1 MITRLYRTLISDQ
14 VRQSIYN
21 AFLGDILAT
30 YRKIRDWLRCKSY
43 YLYYSVIKPK
53 TEKEQAFRILGKVGP
68 TPFPYLWKKE
78 YDRLQIDVAIDVENG
93 LPYVYHKGKKLYFR
107 RDMFRSASGSYK
119 ELLMEQDIRC
129 AHRYVE
135 SYQELKG
142 KTLLDI
148 GCAEAIFTLDTIE
161 EIDHAYLFECN
172 DGWIEA
178 LQATFAPWKEK
189 VTIVRKYVSDMN
201 DKSNVTLDDYFKD
214 KPSDNLFLKM
224 DIEGYERK
232 ALRGASCLLNKAKNI
247 SGSVCVY
254 HLSDDVPV
262 IQGILQENKLETTL
276 CPGYLCVEKEM
287 RPAIMRF
294 K

>member
-1 MITRLYRTLISDQ
+1 
-14 VRQSIYN
+14 
-21 AFLGDILAT
+21 
-30 YRKIRDWLRCKSY
+30 
-43 YLYYSVIKPK
+43 
-53 TEKEQAFRILGKVGP
+53 
-68 TPFPYLWKKE
+68 
-78 YDRLQIDVAIDVENG
+78 
-93 LPYVYHKGKKLYFR
+93 
-107 RDMFRSASGSYK
+107 
-119 ELLMEQDIRC
+119 MEQDSRC

-172 DGWIEA
+172 EGWIEA

-201 DKSNVTLDDYFKD
+201 DENNVTLDDYFKD

-232 ALRGASCLLNKAKNI
+232 ALRGASCLLSNAKNI

-262 IQGILQENKLETTL
+262 IQGILRENKLETTL
-276 CPGYLCVEKEM
+276 SSGYLYVEKEM
-287 RPAIMRF
+287 RPAVMRF

>member
-1 MITRLYRTLISDQ
+1 MITQLYRTLISEQ
-14 VRQSIYN
+14 VRQSVYN
-21 AFLGDILAT
+21 AFLGDFLSA
-30 YRKIRDWLRCKSY
+30 YRRTRDWLRCKGY
-43 YLYYSVIKPK
+43 YLYYSVIKPE
-53 TEKEQAFRILGKVGP
+53 TEKEQAFWILGKTGP

-78 YDRLQIDVAIDVENG
+78 YDRLQIDVAVDAENG
-93 LPYVYHKGKKLYFR
+93 LPYVYHKGKRLYFR
-107 RDMFRSASGSYK
+107 RDMFHRVSGSYK
-119 ELLMEQDIRC
+119 ELLMEQDSRC

-172 DGWIEA
+172 EGWIEA

-201 DKSNVTLDDYFKD
+201 DENNVTLDDYFKD

-232 ALRGASCLLNKAKNI
+232 ALRGASCLLSKAKNI

-262 IQGILQENKLETTL
+262 IQGILREHKLETTL
-276 CPGYLCVEKEM
+276 CPGYLYVEKEM
-287 RPAIMRF
+287 RPAVMRF